1 MCSIILISYPQ
12 TNEGEGAVMTPE
24 KEALQIFQSLSTEEQ
39 LTYLDRLHALLDMQ
53 APAPAPLE
61 KEI

>member
-1 MCSIILISYPQ
+1 
-12 TNEGEGAVMTPE
+12 MTPE

-53 APAPAPLE
+53 APAPVPLE
-61 KEI
+61 KET